1 MQAIR
6 THAHLLSYISRER
19 IREEFNRILLQDYPD
34 TLQLLKEMRVLDTIA
49 AGYTKL
55 MNKEQNNPWH
65 IYDVFTHTDVALN
78 HTKGMALEG
87 KLAII
92 FHDTGKPACETLDAD
107 GISHYYGHAQKS
119 VELARCWLKKL
130 HYDNRTIQRVL
141 RCIAY
146 HDYNL
151 TPKKALCADIFQ
163 NLIISWRMPYW
174 PWMYSLQTSSQKTRS
189 RPQTVSGSS
198 GNAKSCCCTC
208 TRRKSLSAYRHSR

>member
-1 MQAIR
+1 
-6 THAHLLSYISRER
+6 
-19 IREEFNRILLQDYPD
+19 
-34 TLQLLKEMRVLDTIA
+34 MRVLDTIA

-151 TPKKALCADIFQ
+151 TPKKSTL
-163 NLIISWRMPYW
+163 
-174 PWMYSLQTSSQKTRS
+174 
-189 RPQTVSGSS
+189 
-198 GNAKSCCCTC
+198 
-208 TRRKSLSAYRHSR
+208 RRYLSKFDNQLE